1 MYQEIATWEA
11 IADFPIGE
19 SQTFD
24 KGKGVG
30 EKMLLSIH
38 VKNLALIQ
46 EQEIEFGRGLNI
58 LTGETGAGKSVIIG
72 SVNLALGGKAD
83 KSLIREGEDSALVE
97 LVFSAEEEALA
108 CLRKMELPIED
119 NGEILIQRKM
129 TTSRSISRINGETVT
144 TKQLQE
150 LSQHLIS
157 IHGQHDNQILLHKQK
172 HLEILDDY
180 AGDQMIAL
188 KEKLSVCY
196 RDYLEGKRELESSH
210 LEEQDRKREAD
221 LAAYE
226 VEEIEN
232 AAPEEGEDERLE
244 ARYHKMLHA
253 RKIAQAAGEAFS
265 LVEEDGGGNVPANIS
280 SAIRL
285 LSSVSAYDDQVNAFT
300 EQLTDIEDL
309 LNDFTRGLSGYLSDL
324 EFDETDFSETED
336 RLNLLNHLKDK
347 YGSSLEEV
355 AAYLEERRKS
365 LYKLQNL
372 EAFLKE
378 MEERTEKKK
387 KEALLLA
394 QEISNCRKKA
404 SRELS
409 SKMKKALL
417 ELNFTEVAFEV
428 RVLSD
433 PERLS
438 GNGFDEAEF
447 MISLNPGE
455 EARPLQK
462 IASGGELS
470 RIMLALKTVFAGK
483 EEIDTMIFDEID
495 AGISGRTAWK
505 ISQKLGLLA
514 KGRQVICIT
523 HLPQIASMADEH
535 FYIEK
540 KMQNGR
546 SVTTIGELDEE
557 GSTRELARLLGADK
571 ISESAL
577 ENAREMRIQA
587 LSSKA

>member
-1 MYQEIATWEA
+1 
-11 IADFPIGE
+11 
-19 SQTFD
+19 
-24 KGKGVG
+24 
-30 EKMLLSIH
+30 MLLSIH

-144 TKQLQE
+144 MKQLQE

-180 AGDQMIAL
+180 AGDHMIAL

-265 LVEEDGGGNVPANIS
+265 LVGEDGGGNVSANIS

-347 YGSSLEEV
+347 YGSSL
-355 AAYLEERRKS
+355 
-365 LYKLQNL
+365 
-372 EAFLKE
+372 KE

-404 SRELS
+404 SGELS

-514 KGRQVICIT
+514 RGRQVICIT